1 VQFDAG
7 GGLLVSRHHLL
18 TSDRQQTCAG
28 PGSRKEFH
36 VAEVAMEASTDLL
49 QHRLREAQGSKRGS
63 DGAEEHSS
71 NKKRRFPDN
80 QVNAGPAAVSWGMR
94 QPQGNREMSGLGWLW
109 GCGDDR

>member
-1 VQFDAG
+1 MD
-7 GGLLVSRHHLL
+7 
-18 TSDRQQTCAG
+18 
-28 PGSRKEFH
+28 
-36 VAEVAMEASTDLL
+36 ASTDLL

-80 QVNAGPAAVSWGMR
+80 KVNVGPAAVSWGMR
-94 QPQGNREMSGLGWLW
+94 QHQGNREMSGLGWLW